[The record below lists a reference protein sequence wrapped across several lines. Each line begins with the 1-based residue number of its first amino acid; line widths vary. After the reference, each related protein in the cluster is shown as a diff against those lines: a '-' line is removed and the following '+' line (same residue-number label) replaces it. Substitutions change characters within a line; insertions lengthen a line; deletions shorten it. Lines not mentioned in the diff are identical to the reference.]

1 MFRFSIHFSLYYVDY
16 SYLKVAR
23 SFPPLTHFPGADFV
37 VRKCKPVF
45 CFDLEP
51 NLFVW
56 RWRLAKGG
64 IQLRFQLVLIVLLI
78 HITIFSLFAG
88 LVVKKK
94 KEKKRDYSLLSWFC
108 IFIFSLSFVQYNY
121 IHFPVSFLICVV
133 QFSISRQI
141 HTVTYN
147 RCTPILHVLF
157 ILSFIFF
164 YFPLSSSL
172 PSPPY
177 SYPP

>member
-88 LVVKKK
+88 LVVKKRK
-94 KEKKRDYSLLSWFC
+94 KKNVTIHYFPDFVFSFFRYLLFS
-108 IFIFSLSFVQYNY
+108 IITFIFLS
-121 IHFPVSFLICVV
+121 HS
-133 QFSISRQI
+133 
-141 HTVTYN
+141 
-147 RCTPILHVLF
+147 
-157 ILSFIFF
+157 
-164 YFPLSSSL
+164 
-172 PSPPY
+172 
-177 SYPP
+177 